1 MNNLLEKKKDVK
13 IFSVIAVSVIIGSM
27 LMIAG
32 PLTTTTKLAYAQQAD
47 PGSILNLAAANIP
60 IDIPLIKGYVNG
72 KEIYNSN

>member
-1 MNNLLEKKKDVK
+1 
-13 IFSVIAVSVIIGSM
+13 M

-32 PLTTTTKLAYAQQAD
+32 PLTTTKLAYAQQAD
-47 PGSILNLAAANIP
+47 PGSILKLAAANIP